1 MVTRQRRATAVQ
13 EASPDAPSNA
23 KVNILV
29 VDDDATKRFALRTVL
44 SPLDENVIEA
54 SSGADALRQLL
65 RDEFAVVL
73 LDVRMPIMDGF
84 ETAQLIR
91 QRPRSELTPLIFVT
105 ALDQA
110 ETDMGRGYNLGAVDF
125 VFAPVVP
132 AIMRAKVTVF
142 VELYRA
148 RQELRRYRTQ
158 LETLV
163 EERTIALTAINREL
177 EAFSYSVS
185 HDLRGPL
192 LAFNGLSKAMLES
205 YGGELDAKATAN
217 LEKMREASAQMTS
230 VFESLQM
237 LFRLTSGEIRR
248 EELDISAMAT
258 KISEGTRAADPE
270 SSTQVDVMPGI
281 VASGD
286 RHLVQILLANLINNA
301 WKFSGTNPSPR
312 ITVGREVVDAEPR
325 IFVRDNGVGFDMID
339 SHRLFGAFQ
348 RLHSHSEF
356 PGAGI
361 GLATARRIV
370 NRHGGRIWA
379 EGAVG
384 EGATFY
390 FVL

>member
-1 MVTRQRRATAVQ
+1 MVTRTRGANEIAAT
-13 EASPDAPSNA
+13 PPTKT
-23 KVNILV
+23 KVNVLL
-29 VDDDATKRFALRTVL
+29 VDDDATKRFALRTIL
-44 SPLDENVIEA
+44 APLDENIVEA

-65 RDEFAVVL
+65 RNEFAVVL

-91 QRPRSELTPLIFVT
+91 QRPRSELTPIIFVT

-148 RQELRRYRTQ
+148 QQELRRYRTQ

-192 LAFNGLSKAMLES
+192 TSFDALSQKMLDS
-205 YGGELDAKATAN
+205 YGPRLDQAATAN
-217 LEKMREASAQMTS
+217 LERMREASKRMTS
-230 VFESLQM
+230 VFDGLQM

-248 EELDISAMAT
+248 EQTDVSAMARQ
-258 KISEGTRAADPE
+258 IVEEQLAE
-270 SSTQVDVMPGI
+270 SSGRTVDVDIAPGI
-281 VASGD
+281 TVNGD
-286 RHLVQILLANLINNA
+286 RRLVHILLSNLINNSL
-301 WKFSGTNPSPR
+301 KFTGGESAPR
-312 ITVGREVVDAEPR
+312 IAIGREMVDGESR

-348 RLHSHSEF
+348 RLHSQSEF

>member
-1 MVTRQRRATAVQ
+1 MVTRQRRAIAVQ
-13 EASPDAPSNA
+13 EMSAEAPTKA
-23 KVNILV
+23 RVNILV
-29 VDDDATKRFALRTVL
+29 VDDDATKRFALRTIL
-44 SPLDENVIEA
+44 APLDENVIEA

-84 ETAQLIR
+84 ETAQLVR

-110 ETDMGRGYNLGAVDF
+110 ETDMSRGYTLGAVDF

-132 AIMRAKVTVF
+132 AILRAKVTVF
-142 VELYRA
+142 VELYRG
-148 RQELRRYRTQ
+148 RQELRRYRSQ
-158 LETLV
+158 LEMLV
-163 EERTIALTAINREL
+163 EERTNALTAINREL

-192 LAFNGLSKAMLES
+192 VAFAGMTKAVLEDH
-205 YGGELDAKATAN
+205 GGQLDARARAN
-217 LEKMREASAQMTS
+217 LEKMQEASARMTS
-230 VFESLQM
+230 VFDGLQM
-237 LFRLTSGEIRR
+237 LFRLTGGEIRR
-248 EELDISAMAT
+248 EELDISTMAEQV
-258 KISEGTRAADPE
+258 IEDMRAVYPDSLLEAE
-270 SSTQVDVMPGI
+270 VVPGI

-286 RHLVQILLANLINNA
+286 RHLVQILLANLVNNA
-301 WKFSGTNPSPR
+301 WKFSRTKPSPR
-312 ITVGREVVDAEPR
+312 ITVGREIVDRESR

-348 RLHSHSEF
+348 RLHSQSEF

>member
-1 MVTRQRRATAVQ
+1 
-13 EASPDAPSNA
+13 
-23 KVNILV
+23 
-29 VDDDATKRFALRTVL
+29 
-44 SPLDENVIEA
+44 
-54 SSGADALRQLL
+54 
-65 RDEFAVVL
+65 
-73 LDVRMPIMDGF
+73 MDGF

-91 QRPRSELTPLIFVT
+91 QRPSSEVTPLIFVT

-132 AIMRAKVTVF
+132 AILRAKVTVF

-148 RQELRRYRTQ
+148 QQELRRYRTQ
-158 LETLV
+158 LEMLV

-185 HDLRGPL
+185 HDLRAPL
-192 LAFNGLSKAMLES
+192 VSFDGLSQTLLEG
-205 YGGELDAKATAN
+205 YGNKLDAKARDY
-217 LEKMREASAQMTS
+217 LKRMREASQRMTS
-230 VFESLQM
+230 VFDGLQM
-237 LFRLTSGEIRR
+237 LFRLTSGEMRR
-248 EELDISAMAT
+248 EEVDITAMAT
-258 KISEGTRAADPE
+258 HIVAEMRAASPD
-270 SSTQVDVMPGI
+270 TQVEVEVEIAPGI
-281 VASGD
+281 MASAD
-286 RHLVQILLANLINNA
+286 RRLVRILLTNLINNA
-301 WKFSGTNPSPR
+301 WKFSALKSSPE
-312 ITVGREVVDAEPR
+312 IKIGREMVNGEAR
-325 IFVRDNGVGFDMID
+325 IFVKDNGVGFDMID
-339 SHRLFGAFQ
+339 AHRLFGAFQ

-390 FVL
+390 FIL

>member
-1 MVTRQRRATAVQ
+1 MVTKARRVTPAVS
-13 EASPDAPSNA
+13 EPAAPPARSN
-23 KVNILV
+23 VNILV
-29 VDDDATKRFALRTVL
+29 VDDDATKRFALRSIL
-44 SPLDENVIEA
+44 DPLDENVIEA

-65 RDEFAVVL
+65 RSEFAVVL
-73 LDVRMPIMDGF
+73 LDVRMPVMDGF

-132 AIMRAKVTVF
+132 AILRAKVSVF

-148 RQELRRYRTQ
+148 QQELRRYRTQ

-185 HDLRGPL
+185 HDLRAPL
-192 LAFNGLSKAMLES
+192 LSFDGLSEALLNQ
-205 YGGELDAKATAN
+205 YGPQLDAQAVDSLKR
-217 LEKMREASAQMTS
+217 MREASKRMTS
-230 VFESLQM
+230 VFDGLQM

-248 EELDISAMAT
+248 EEVDITAMANEVARELKASSPDRKASLDIGPDIA
-258 KISEGTRAADPE
+258 
-270 SSTQVDVMPGI
+270 
-281 VASGD
+281 ASGD
-286 RHLVQILLANLINNA
+286 QRLVRILVTNLMNNA
-301 WKFSGTNPSPR
+301 WKFTGAR
-312 ITVGREVVDAEPR
+312 ELAVITVGRELVNGESR

-339 SHRLFGAFQ
+339 THRLFGAFQ
-348 RLHSHSEF
+348 RLHSQSDY

>member
-1 MVTRQRRATAVQ
+1 MVTKLRRGAAEESTPPA
-13 EASPDAPSNA
+13 AAKA
-23 KVNILV
+23 KVNLLV
-29 VDDDATKRFALRTVL
+29 VDDDATKRFALRTIL
-44 SPLDENVIEA
+44 NPLDENLVEA
-54 SSGADALRQLL
+54 SSGADALRHLL
-65 RDEFAVVL
+65 RSEFAVVL
-73 LDVRMPIMDGF
+73 LDVRMPVMDGF

-91 QRPRSELTPLIFVT
+91 SRPRSELTPLIFVT

-132 AIMRAKVTVF
+132 AILRAKVSVF
-142 VELYRA
+142 IELYRA
-148 RQELRRYRTQ
+148 QQELKRYRNQ

-192 LAFNGLSKAMLES
+192 VSFDDVSHKLLET
-205 YGGELDAKATAN
+205 YGKQLDSGATEY
-217 LEKMREASAQMTS
+217 LQKMRDASRRMTS
-230 VFESLQM
+230 VFDGLQM

-248 EELDISAMAT
+248 EE
-258 KISEGTRAADPE
+258 
-270 SSTQVDVMPGI
+270 VDVSGLARQAVDELQAEDAGRKVDVQITAGMT
-281 VASGD
+281 ASGD
-286 RHLVQILLANLINNA
+286 QRLVRVLVGNLINNA
-301 WKFSGTNPSPR
+301 WKFTSTNPSAK
-312 ITVGREVVDAEPR
+312 ITVGREVVDGEAR
-325 IFVRDNGVGFDMID
+325 IFVRDNGVGFDMINA
-339 SHRLFGAFQ
+339 HRLFGAFQ
-348 RLHSHSEF
+348 RLHSQSDF

-370 NRHGGRIWA
+370 NRHGGRIWG

>member
-1 MVTRQRRATAVQ
+1 MVTPTRSPKDMTAVG
-13 EASPDAPSNA
+13 ASKR
-23 KVNILV
+23 KVNVLI
-29 VDDDATKRFALRTVL
+29 VDDDATKRFALRTIL
-44 SPLDENVIEA
+44 APLDENVVEA

-65 RDEFAVVL
+65 RNEFAVLL

-91 QRPRSELTPLIFVT
+91 QRPRSELTPIIFVT

-132 AIMRAKVTVF
+132 AIMRAKVSVF

-148 RQELRRYRTQ
+148 QQELRRYRTQ

-177 EAFSYSVS
+177 EAFSYAVS
-185 HDLRGPL
+185 NDLRGPL
-192 LAFNGLSKAMLES
+192 LAFDAMSEKLLEES
-205 YGGELDAKATAN
+205 RSQLDEAAVQS
-217 LEKMREASAQMTS
+217 LDRMREASKRMTS
-230 VFESLQM
+230 VFEGLQM
-237 LFRLTSGEIRR
+237 LFRLTSGEIKR
-248 EELDISAMAT
+248 E
-258 KISEGTRAADPE
+258 
-270 SSTQVDVMPGI
+270 QVDVSA
-281 VASGD
+281 VAAQTVDELRAQHNNGKVKVDITPAITVDGD
-286 RHLVQILLANLINNA
+286 RRLVRVLVGNLIDNA
-301 WKFSGTNPSPR
+301 WKFSAIRPSPK
-312 ITVGREVVDAEPR
+312 ITVGRESVDGESR
-325 IFVRDNGVGFDMID
+325 VFVKDNGVGFDMID

-348 RLHSHSEF
+348 RLHSQSDF

-370 NRHGGRIWA
+370 NRHGGKIWA

>member
-1 MVTRQRRATAVQ
+1 MVTKARPGA
-13 EASPDAPSNA
+13 PDAEAVVVPA
-23 KVNILV
+23 KTKVNLLV
-29 VDDDATKRFALRTVL
+29 VDDDATKRFALRTIL
-44 SPLDENVIEA
+44 APLDENVVEA
-54 SSGADALRQLL
+54 ASGADALRQLL
-65 RDEFAVVL
+65 RNEFAVVL
-73 LDVRMPIMDGF
+73 LDVRMPLMDGF

-132 AIMRAKVTVF
+132 AILRAKVTVF
-142 VELYRA
+142 IELYRA
-148 RQELRRYRTQ
+148 QQELRRYRNQ

-192 LAFNGLSKAMLES
+192 VSFDDVSEKLLEK
-205 YGGELDAKATAN
+205 YGKHLDAGATEYIA
-217 LEKMREASAQMTS
+217 KMRDASQRMTS
-230 VFESLQM
+230 VFDGLQM

-248 EELDISAMAT
+248 EDLDISAMAQLVADELR
-258 KISEGTRAADPE
+258 SENPRRKVE
-270 SSTQVDVMPGI
+270 VEIVPGI
-281 VASGD
+281 MASGD
-286 RHLVQILLANLINNA
+286 QRLVRILLGNLMNNA
-301 WKFSGTNPSPR
+301 WKFTSRTRSPK
-312 ITVGREVVDAEPR
+312 ITVGREVVDAESR
-325 IFVRDNGVGFDMID
+325 VFVRDNGAGFDMIEA
-339 SHRLFGAFQ
+339 HRLFGAFQ
-348 RLHSHSEF
+348 RLHSQSDF

>member
-1 MVTRQRRATAVQ
+1 MVTRPRSPAREAEPAAPTAR
-13 EASPDAPSNA
+13 A

-44 SPLDENVIEA
+44 APLDENVVEA

-65 RDEFAVVL
+65 RNEFAVVL

-132 AIMRAKVTVF
+132 AILRAKVTVF

-148 RQELRRYRTQ
+148 QQELRRYRTQ

-192 LAFNGLSKAMLES
+192 VSFDAMSQMMLES
-205 YGGELDAKATAN
+205 YGGQLDEDATAN
-217 LEKMREASAQMTS
+217 LERMREASKRMTS
-230 VFESLQM
+230 VFDGLQM

-248 EELDISAMAT
+248 EQTDISAL
-258 KISEGTRAADPE
+258 AAQIVEEQQAEYPDRK
-270 SSTQVDVMPGI
+270 VDVDIAAGI
-281 VASGD
+281 SVNAD
-286 RHLVQILLANLINNA
+286 KRLVRILL
-301 WKFSGTNPSPR
+301 STP
-312 ITVGREVVDAEPR
+312 
-325 IFVRDNGVGFDMID
+325 
-339 SHRLFGAFQ
+339 
-348 RLHSHSEF
+348 
-356 PGAGI
+356 
-361 GLATARRIV
+361 
-370 NRHGGRIWA
+370 
-379 EGAVG
+379 
-384 EGATFY
+384 
-390 FVL
+390 

>member
-1 MVTRQRRATAVQ
+1 MVTKARRVTPAVS
-13 EASPDAPSNA
+13 EAAAPPA
-23 KVNILV
+23 RIKVNILV
-29 VDDDATKRFALRTVL
+29 VDDDATKRFALRSIL
-44 SPLDENVIEA
+44 DPLDENVIEA

-65 RDEFAVVL
+65 RSEFAVVL
-73 LDVRMPIMDGF
+73 LDVRMPVMDGF

-132 AIMRAKVTVF
+132 AILRAKVSVF

-148 RQELRRYRTQ
+148 QQELRRYRTQ

-185 HDLRGPL
+185 HDLRAPL
-192 LAFNGLSKAMLES
+192 LSFDGLSEALLNQ
-205 YGGELDAKATAN
+205 YGPQLDAQALDSLKR
-217 LEKMREASAQMTS
+217 MREASKRMTS
-230 VFESLQM
+230 VFDGLQM

-248 EELDISAMAT
+248 EEVDISAMANEVAGEL
-258 KISEGTRAADPE
+258 KA
-270 SSTQVDVMPGI
+270 SSPDRNASLDIGPGI
-281 VASGD
+281 AASGD
-286 RHLVQILLANLINNA
+286 QRLVRILVTNLMNNA
-301 WKFSGTNPSPR
+301 WKFTGAR
-312 ITVGREVVDAEPR
+312 ELAVITVGRELVNGESR

-339 SHRLFGAFQ
+339 THRLFGAFQ
-348 RLHSHSEF
+348 RLHSQSDY

>member
-1 MVTRQRRATAVQ
+1 MVTRTRGANEIA
-13 EASPDAPSNA
+13 AAPPTKT
-23 KVNILV
+23 KVNVLL
-29 VDDDATKRFALRTVL
+29 VDDDATKRFALRTIL
-44 SPLDENVIEA
+44 APLDENIVEA

-65 RDEFAVVL
+65 RNEFAVVL

-91 QRPRSELTPLIFVT
+91 QRPRSELTPIIFVT

-148 RQELRRYRTQ
+148 QQELRRYRTQ

-192 LAFNGLSKAMLES
+192 TSFDALSQKMLDS
-205 YGGELDAKATAN
+205 YGPRLDQAATAN
-217 LEKMREASAQMTS
+217 LERMREASKRMTS
-230 VFESLQM
+230 VFDGLQM

-248 EELDISAMAT
+248 EQTDVSAMARQ
-258 KISEGTRAADPE
+258 IVEEQLAE
-270 SSTQVDVMPGI
+270 SSGRTVDVDIAPGI
-281 VASGD
+281 TVNGD
-286 RHLVQILLANLINNA
+286 RRLVHILLSNLINNSL
-301 WKFSGTNPSPR
+301 KFTGGESAPR
-312 ITVGREVVDAEPR
+312 IAIGREMVDGESR

-348 RLHSHSEF
+348 RLHSQSEF